1 MSLQKNLHT
10 QRSIIVAIAVSL
22 GFHLI
27 VLFFPTRS
35 SPETPR
41 LVTRL
46 EASLMRRPS
55 VSPAPLAEARSAASS
70 AATPT
75 LRRVDEIPLHKV
87 PRQTPAATLH
97 ASPQTS
103 HWTTAEKDDM
113 NRFLR
118 ELDDQAKSG
127 PNLAQRALAQARM
140 IGRERSQGERE
151 EFELVERVPG
161 SPSLDNYSLEMY
173 FDSLLKKLNNS
184 AAYVR
189 NDRRSRG
196 LRTASVAIRIGPDG
210 SLNSFKILNEA
221 DQQDEIA
228 FIRSVVER
236 ALPFAAFPPDV
247 RRSAQSVGLLIC
259 VQPARTSEAGFGF
272 LRMADSAHC

>member
-1 MSLQKNLHT
+1 
-10 QRSIIVAIAVSL
+10 
-22 GFHLI
+22 
-27 VLFFPTRS
+27 
-35 SPETPR
+35 
-41 LVTRL
+41 
-46 EASLMRRPS
+46 
-55 VSPAPLAEARSAASS
+55 
-70 AATPT
+70 
-75 LRRVDEIPLHKV
+75 
-87 PRQTPAATLH
+87 
-97 ASPQTS
+97 
-103 HWTTAEKDDM
+103 M